1 MNKLL
6 IICDMFPPAFAPR
19 MGYLCKYLT
28 RMGWEVTVVTEYI
41 EDNTFEFLTGYADV
55 YCVRYYKASGK
66 ISKHIEWMWV
76 MFLDILFGYKDMKI
90 INACIPLIKTN
101 QYKGILCS
109 TYRTFPLTAA
119 KTLAIHTNLPFVVDL
134 RDIIEQYASNEYISH
149 KFHTFSWLDAFIT
162 KRFRKRL
169 LRKRN
174 NALEVAD
181 CVTTVSPWHVE
192 VLEQY
197 NPNVKLIYNGFDP
210 ELFYPQQIKTSRF
223 IITYTGRLLSLAIRN
238 PELLFAAI
246 ARLTEDK
253 VIIPETF
260 RVVWYTDQESRSI
273 IRQEAEQHGVQSFIF
288 YLEQKPAYDIP
299 LILNK
304 SSVLLSLTN
313 KFDTSGP
320 KGFMTTKFF
329 ESLAVEKPILCVQSD
344 EAYLAEAIKETH
356 SGLAATRVDE
366 VYDFLKHYYEEWQE
380 KGYTTSPV
388 NRDKLSNYS
397 RKEQASQFARIFEE
411 I

>member
-76 MFLDILFGYKDMKI
+76 MFLDILFGYKDMRI

-192 VLEQY
+192 VLKQY
-197 NPNVKLIYNGFDP
+197 NPNVRLIYNGFDP
-210 ELFYPQQIKTSRF
+210 ELFYPQQIKTSRKRA
-223 IITYTGRLLSLAIRN
+223 TARRNTRPYGKNSLAHR
-238 PELLFAAI
+238 AGRASS
-246 ARLTEDK
+246 RGR
-253 VIIPETF
+253 II
-260 RVVWYTDQESRSI
+260 S
-273 IRQEAEQHGVQSFIF
+273 
-288 YLEQKPAYDIP
+288 
-299 LILNK
+299 
-304 SSVLLSLTN
+304 
-313 KFDTSGP
+313 TSGKSRDIGKWIP
-320 KGFMTTKFF
+320 SSERSGRK
-329 ESLAVEKPILCVQSD
+329 LASSSSP
-344 EAYLAEAIKETH
+344 
-356 SGLAATRVDE
+356 SG
-366 VYDFLKHYYEEWQE
+366 
-380 KGYTTSPV
+380 
-388 NRDKLSNYS
+388 
-397 RKEQASQFARIFEE
+397 
-411 I
+411 

>member
-1 MNKLL
+1 MCHDR
-6 IICDMFPPAFAPR
+6 IA
-19 MGYLCKYLT
+19 
-28 RMGWEVTVVTEYI
+28 
-41 EDNTFEFLTGYADV
+41 
-55 YCVRYYKASGK
+55 
-66 ISKHIEWMWV
+66 
-76 MFLDILFGYKDMKI
+76 
-90 INACIPLIKTN
+90 
-101 QYKGILCS
+101 
-109 TYRTFPLTAA
+109 
-119 KTLAIHTNLPFVVDL
+119 LA
-134 RDIIEQYASNEYISH
+134 RG
-149 KFHTFSWLDAFIT
+149 
-162 KRFRKRL
+162 
-169 LRKRN
+169 
-174 NALEVAD
+174 
-181 CVTTVSPWHVE
+181 
-192 VLEQY
+192 VLKQY

-260 RVVWYTDQESRSI
+260 RVVWYTDQSPAPSSAKRPNNMGCNLSWI
-273 IRQEAEQHGVQSFIF
+273 TMSMYRHPIF
-288 YLEQKPAYDIP
+288 

-356 SGLAATRVDE
+356 SDWPQPG
-366 VYDFLKHYYEEWQE
+366 
-380 KGYTTSPV
+380 
-388 NRDKLSNYS
+388 
-397 RKEQASQFARIFEE
+397 
-411 I
+411 

>member
-181 CVTTVSPWHVE
+181 CVTTIV
-192 VLEQY
+192 
-197 NPNVKLIYNGFDP
+197 
-210 ELFYPQQIKTSRF
+210 
-223 IITYTGRLLSLAIRN
+223 
-238 PELLFAAI
+238 
-246 ARLTEDK
+246 
-253 VIIPETF
+253 
-260 RVVWYTDQESRSI
+260 
-273 IRQEAEQHGVQSFIF
+273 
-288 YLEQKPAYDIP
+288 
-299 LILNK
+299 K
-304 SSVLLSLTN
+304 SSIDIHQYVRSEERRV
-313 KFDTSGP
+313 G
-320 KGFMTTKFF
+320 
-329 ESLAVEKPILCVQSD
+329 
-344 EAYLAEAIKETH
+344 KECR
-356 SGLAATRVDE
+356 SR
-366 VYDFLKHYYEEWQE
+366 W
-380 KGYTTSPV
+380 SP
-388 NRDKLSNYS
+388 YH
-397 RKEQASQFARIFEE
+397 
-411 I
+411 